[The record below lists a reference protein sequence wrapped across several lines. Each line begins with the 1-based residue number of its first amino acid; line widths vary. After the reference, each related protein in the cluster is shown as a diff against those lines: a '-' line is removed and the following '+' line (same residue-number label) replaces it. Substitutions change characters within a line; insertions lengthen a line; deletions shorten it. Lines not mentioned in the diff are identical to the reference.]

1 MDTYS
6 MNDKQAKCS
15 ECGKFMPCSRSKV
28 VEESNGYPEPSLI
41 YIEIGMCK
49 QCEKRTS
56 EELRYINS
64 PMG

>member
-15 ECGKFMPCSRSKV
+15 ECGKFMPWKRSKV
-28 VEESNGYPEPSLI
+28 VKKGDGYPEPSLI
-41 YIEIGMCK
+41 YVEIGMCK
-49 QCEKRTS
+49 QCEKRIS

-64 PMG
+64 QMG